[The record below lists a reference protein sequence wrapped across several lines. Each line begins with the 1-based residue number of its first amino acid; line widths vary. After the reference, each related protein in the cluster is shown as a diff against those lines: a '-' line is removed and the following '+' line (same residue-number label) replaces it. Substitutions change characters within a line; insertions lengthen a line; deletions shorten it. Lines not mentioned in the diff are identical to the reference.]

1 MPRLPVWLVLAVGAF
16 VVAFGVFR
24 IHMSLRSK
32 DEDEKAR
39 DRGGLFGYPRRTH
52 GLFGAVYVLMGVL
65 LILGGLGVRLPG
77 CAARQAP
84 RSDSIEVQTPD
95 PPK

>member
-1 MPRLPVWLVLAVGAF
+1 MPRLPVWVVLVVGAC

-24 IHMSLRSK
+24 VHMAFRSRE
-32 DEDEKAR
+32 EDEKAR
-39 DRGGLFGYPRRTH
+39 ARGGLFAYPRRTH

-77 CAARQAP
+77 CSAREAP
-84 RSDSIEVQTPD
+84 RPDTLEVEPR
-95 PPK
+95 